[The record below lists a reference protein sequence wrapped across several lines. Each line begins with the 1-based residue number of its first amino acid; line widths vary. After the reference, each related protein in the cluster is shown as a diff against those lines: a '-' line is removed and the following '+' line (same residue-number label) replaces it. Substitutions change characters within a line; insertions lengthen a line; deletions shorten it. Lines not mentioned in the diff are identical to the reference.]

1 MDILIPRLKMIISVT
16 GVLTKGL
23 LLATDV
29 STNCV
34 EAIFR
39 DQLLDSEL
47 KMYVVLLGSNHFL
60 RNINIVCFI
69 LKVKDGTSHAYS

>member
-1 MDILIPRLKMIISVT
+1 MIIWVT
-16 GVLTKGL
+16 GVLTEGL

-60 RNINIVCFI
+60 RNIKIVCFI
-69 LKVKDGTSHAYS
+69 LKVKDGISHAYS